1 VTDDALGTAG
11 EARVTDDALGT
22 AEEARVTD
30 DALGTAAEMLRR
42 LGERGETLAV
52 AESLT
57 GGLLAATVVDVPG
70 ASRSFR
76 GGLVVYATDLKARLA
91 GVPEALLA
99 AHGPVHAD
107 VAAALAAGARERCLA
122 DWGLA
127 TTGVAGPDSQGGV
140 PPGTVYLG
148 LAGPYGTAGVRRLEL
163 TGDRPAIRR
172 AAVTSA
178 IDMLTE
184 ALGNPASPDTVV

>member
-1 VTDDALGTAG
+1 MTASD
-11 EARVTDDALGT
+11 V
-22 AEEARVTD
+22 
-30 DALGTAAEMLRR
+30 LRL
-42 LGERGETLAV
+42 LGERGETLGV

-91 GVPEALLA
+91 GVPEPLLA
-99 AHGPVHAD
+99 AHGPVHPD

-127 TTGVAGPDSQGGV
+127 TTGVAGPDPQDGV

-148 LAGPYGTAGVRRLEL
+148 LAGPHGVATVRRLEL
-163 TGDRPAIRR
+163 AGDRPAIRR
-172 AAVTSA
+172 AAVTA
-178 IDMLTE
+178 ALDMLAE
-184 ALGNPASPDTVV
+184 ALGNPASPDMVV